1 MAEASLEL
9 HPNIN
14 KSDGTMI
21 PKKNGRTCTL
31 WIKILQKVQGLY
43 PKKTCMDKQTF
54 RTHALKQ
61 LRSLSSA
68 QARHCDRKVRQRL
81 LERISDE
88 KAKRVML
95 YIPLPGEVDVLPLIG
110 ALRRRGITVLVPFM
124 EGESF
129 RLVQYRLP
137 LRTKQYGVRE
147 PNISKKYRN
156 KRIDIAI
163 VPIVGTDRTLRRVG
177 FGRGMYDRFF
187 AREHGRI
194 GRTIFVQRALQWSPD
209 VVTDAW
215 DVRAD
220 EIIVG
225 TRR

>member
-1 MAEASLEL
+1 
-9 HPNIN
+9 
-14 KSDGTMI
+14 
-21 PKKNGRTCTL
+21 
-31 WIKILQKVQGLY
+31 
-43 PKKTCMDKQTF
+43 MDKKTF

-61 LRSLSSA
+61 LRSLSPA
-68 QARHCDRKVRQRL
+68 QARYCDRKVRRRL
-81 LERISDE
+81 LERIADE
-88 KAKRVML
+88 KAQTVML
-95 YIPLPGEVDVLPLIG
+95 YLPLPGEVDVLPLIG
-110 ALRRRGITVLVPFM
+110 ALRRRGVTVLVPFM

-187 AREHGRI
+187 AREHGWI